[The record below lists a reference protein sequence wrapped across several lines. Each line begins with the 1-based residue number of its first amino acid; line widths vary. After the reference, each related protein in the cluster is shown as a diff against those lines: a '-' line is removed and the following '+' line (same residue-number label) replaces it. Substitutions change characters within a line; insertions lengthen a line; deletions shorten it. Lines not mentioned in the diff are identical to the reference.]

1 MSIADLLD
9 EVEDLPPGPD
19 LGDVLAG
26 IDPRGLN
33 GTQLVDLIAA
43 RQRQLC
49 FEQAQLLVAVR
60 ELAYSPADAVGA
72 TSTVRDTSQD
82 PYARMELA
90 FALTW
95 TEYRAAD
102 LVATALSTVDKT
114 PAMLAA
120 MLSGQAD
127 LDKARVVSDELAEI
141 DDVAQARAI
150 VDRLLPEL
158 GRCTTAQLRVRIR
171 RLILSVHPDKVR
183 TRHTKTVAQRSVAH
197 QEYANGTASLSGWYL
212 SKDKAAAAWDHI
224 DAIARATRT
233 AGDPAG
239 RGIDQIRADV
249 FADLLAGV
257 DPTRSGA
264 ATPAPRK
271 GVIHLTIG
279 LTTLACLDDQPA
291 DIAGFGP
298 IPAELARQIATQM
311 ATTADWRYA
320 VVDDNG
326 ELAAEGRLR
335 YRPTAAQTAFI
346 RARDRTC
353 RAPGCRRPAMNCHID
368 HNLDWAHGGPTLIS
382 NLCNLCAAHHGGKH
396 QGRYRLRRGPYGM
409 RWTTPRGRHYTV
421 LGETTHAPS
430 PLEHHTSDIHIGHQ
444 SHLRR

>member
-1 MSIADLLD
+1 MSLEDRLA
-9 EVEDLPPGPD
+9 EVDQLPPGPD
-19 LGDVLAG
+19 LGDALSEV
-26 IDPRGLN
+26 DPRALN
-33 GTQLVDLIAA
+33 GTQLVDLIVA

-72 TSTVRDTSQD
+72 TTTVRDTSQD

-102 LVATALSTVDKT
+102 LVQTALSTVDKT

-120 MLSGQAD
+120 MLNGDAG
-127 LDKARVVSDELAEI
+127 LDKARVVSDELAEV

-158 GRCTTAQLRVRIR
+158 SRVTTAQLRLRVR
-171 RLILSVHPDKVR
+171 RLVLCVHPDKVR
-183 TRHTKTVAQRSVAH
+183 TRHTKSVEQRSVGH

-212 SKDKAAAAWDHI
+212 SKDRAAAAWDHI

-257 DPTRSGA
+257 DPTLAGA
-264 ATPAPRK
+264 ATPAARK
-271 GVIHLTIG
+271 GVIQLSVG
-279 LTTLACLDDQPA
+279 LSTLACLDDEPG

-298 IPAELARQIATQM
+298 IPADLARQIATHM
-311 ATTADWRYA
+311 AT
-320 VVDDNG
+320 
-326 ELAAEGRLR
+326 
-335 YRPTAAQTAFI
+335 
-346 RARDRTC
+346 
-353 RAPGCRRPAMNCHID
+353 
-368 HNLDWAHGGPTLIS
+368 
-382 NLCNLCAAHHGGKH
+382 
-396 QGRYRLRRGPYGM
+396 
-409 RWTTPRGRHYTV
+409 TTPRGHHYTV
-421 LGETTHAPS
+421 LGETTRAPT
-430 PLEHHTSDIHIGHQ
+430 PLEHQCADIYTGRPSQ
-444 SHLRR
+444 LRR